1 MEYNQSIM
9 GKTKP
14 TINKGT
20 NIELIYDDNKE
31 LIKLAEK
38 SEFIG
43 FILKDSLKA
52 IKRAIKYKLKK
63 VVLFNVLNLSIM
75 IELDKS
81 KYKSVLSRIEQYYAD
96 LENYEECSK
105 IKKLMDKICD
115 GYCKIYQQEQL

>member
-96 LENYEECSK
+96 LENYEERSK
-105 IKKLMDKICD
+105 IKKLMDKI
-115 GYCKIYQQEQL
+115 